1 MKAIEAIKIIK
12 GLIASVEL
20 VYKTSPLTDKE
31 QHHATDAL
39 TLAISA
45 LEQDEW
51 IPVTERLPEERE
63 WIGTKHFGTTISDEV
78 YVTFEAPSG
87 ERFARHIS
95 FQNGRLSS
103 HDQRVMDTVF
113 EGAKPIAW
121 RPHPEPY
128 KGDL

>member
-1 MKAIEAIKIIK
+1 MKPSEAAEILEGIEEFRGNLPED
-12 GLIASVEL
+12 GLLVEEA
-20 VYKTSPLTDKE
+20 VSM
-31 QHHATDAL
+31 
-39 TLAISA
+39 AISA
-45 LEQDEW
+45 LKERAWNDW
-51 IPVTERLPEERE
+51 ILCSERMPEECE

-87 ERFARHIS
+87 ERFAKHIM

-103 HDQRVMDTVF
+103 SDQRVMDTVF
-113 EGAKPIAW
+113 KGAKPIAW

>member
-1 MKAIEAIKIIK
+1 MENREAIDLIRQMIK
-12 GLIASVEL
+12 DNEEDGGVEFGN
-20 VYKTSPLTDKE
+20 KDKE
-31 QHHATDAL
+31 AL

-45 LEQDEW
+45 LEQERW

-87 ERFARHIS
+87 ERFARPMM
-95 FQNGRLSS
+95 FQNGRISGY
-103 HDQRVMDTVF
+103 DQ
-113 EGAKPIAW
+113 KPIAW

-128 KGDL
+128 KEDL